1 MGAERSAAQRLIAL
15 AASSP
20 QFCCY
25 NFRVSLTID
34 LACRLL
40 RSSTAEALLEC
51 RLPEHWWSAAGRWIS
66 TPSALRQRRQSRF
79 LLMAEGR
86 ELGAS
91 EIALQDFF
99 SAGVA
104 VEAEA

>member
-1 MGAERSAAQRLIAL
+1 MGAERSAAQRSIVL

-66 TPSALRQRRQSRF
+66 TPSALRLWRGQSRL

-86 ELGAS
+86 GIGAS
-91 EIALQDFF
+91 GTACRLFRQ
-99 SAGVA
+99 
-104 VEAEA
+104 